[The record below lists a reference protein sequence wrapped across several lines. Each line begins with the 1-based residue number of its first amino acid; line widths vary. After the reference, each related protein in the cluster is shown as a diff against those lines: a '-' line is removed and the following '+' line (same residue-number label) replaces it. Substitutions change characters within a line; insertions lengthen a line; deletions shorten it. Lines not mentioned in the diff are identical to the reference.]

1 MTISSTPLA
10 DPAPP
15 PWSPMLLFSLCLSML
30 LSALGSSLGNV
41 ALPALAQAW
50 RAPFAL
56 VQWVAL
62 GYLLTLT
69 ALSVSV
75 GRLSDSL
82 GRRRLLLAGIA
93 VFSIGSALCAA
104 APSLPMLIAARA
116 LQGLGAACMMALSMA
131 GVSDWAPAGRAG
143 RAMGWLGSLSAVGST
158 LGPSLGGGLIAW
170 SGWPAMFW
178 LSAALGALT
187 WLLSWRILPADRPRH
202 GPAAPFDGQGA
213 LWLALALV
221 CYALAGAAGFTL
233 SGLAWLAAMLL
244 ATAGLVWRQ
253 GRAPASLIPLPLLR
267 HPALRAGLLGSL
279 LVSTVMMATLVVG
292 PFYLT
297 FALGLTP
304 GKLGLAVALG
314 PLAAALASAPAGR
327 LVDRFGAPRVAGGG
341 LCGLAVGA
349 ALLALLPLSS
359 GLAGYLLP
367 IVSMTVSYALF
378 QTANNTA
385 VMQCAAPQQRGVL
398 AGLLNVSRNL
408 GLTSGAALMGAL
420 FAWGVGNSD
429 MAHAAPEAVAAGM
442 RLTFAVA
449 VAMVGL
455 AGWRSMGRWPD
466 AGSQTPANTR

>member
-1 MTISSTPLA
+1 M
-10 DPAPP
+10 
-15 PWSPMLLFSLCLSML
+15 
-30 LSALGSSLGNV
+30 
-41 ALPALAQAW
+41 
-50 RAPFAL
+50 
-56 VQWVAL
+56 
-62 GYLLTLT
+62 
-69 ALSVSV
+69 
-75 GRLSDSL
+75 
-82 GRRRLLLAGIA
+82 
-93 VFSIGSALCAA
+93 
-104 APSLPMLIAARA
+104 
-116 LQGLGAACMMALSMA
+116 
-131 GVSDWAPAGRAG
+131 
-143 RAMGWLGSLSAVGST
+143 
-158 LGPSLGGGLIAW
+158 
-170 SGWPAMFW
+170 
-178 LSAALGALT
+178 GALT

-253 GRAPASLIPLPLLR
+253 GRAPAPLIPLPLLR

-429 MAHAAPEAVAAGM
+429 MAHATPEAVAAGM

-449 VAMVGL
+449 VLMVGL
-455 AGWRSMGRWPD
+455 AGWRSMMGRWPD